1 MVGEPL
7 LIYNKEIR
15 VEIKLWEFS
24 RNLITKTME
33 VGKLPKR
40 EGVKR
45 NEQRTQDSFWQARDG
60 DVVDEKSWEEEGK
73 EQKLE

>member
-7 LIYNKEIR
+7 LICNKEIR

-24 RNLITKTME
+24 RNLITKNMD

-40 EGVKR
+40 EGVKGD
-45 NEQRTQDSFWQARDG
+45 EQRTQDSFWQARDG
-60 DVVDEKSWEEEGK
+60 AVVDEKPWEEEGK